1 MTGRAMRLAGVAA
14 GMVVVLTVLLGIVY
28 PLFMTGAAQVLFPG
42 KADGS
47 LVELDGQVVGSEL
60 AGQVFTSPAYFHTR
74 PSATTPPDNPSA
86 TTFANLGP
94 NTIALQEAVN
104 GSIGDALKLERPY
117 NPGLQARD
125 LPVDMITT
133 SASGIDPHISVAN
146 ARLQAARVA
155 AVRDVPAGRVLDLID
170 DNTEGR
176 SLGFLGE
183 EGVNVLLLNLDLDQL
198 AGPPPR
204 T

>member
-1 MTGRAMRLAGVAA
+1 MGRILQPLGVAV
-14 GMVVVLTVLLGIVY
+14 GMIVVFTVLFGLVY
-28 PLFMTGAAQVLFPG
+28 PLAMTGAAQVLFPG

-47 LVELDGQVVGSEL
+47 LVKLDGQVVGSEL

-94 NTIALQEAVN
+94 NNLTLQKAVRGYIA
-104 GSIGDALKLERPY
+104 DALKLERPY
-117 NPGLQARD
+117 NPGLRVQD
-125 LPVDMITT
+125 LPVDMVTT
-133 SASGIDPHISVAN
+133 SASGIDPQISPAN
-146 ARLQAARVA
+146 ARLQANRIAK
-155 AVRDVPAGRVLDLID
+155 VRGVPLEKVLGLID
-170 DNTEGR
+170 DNTQGR
-176 SLGFLGE
+176 SVGFLGE

-204 T
+204 P

>member
-1 MTGRAMRLAGVAA
+1 MAGRALRLLGVAS
-14 GMVVVLTVLLGIVY
+14 GMVVVLTILLGIVY
-28 PLFMTGAAQVLFPG
+28 PLAMTGAAQALFPD

-47 LVELDGQVVGSEL
+47 LVKLDGEVVGSEL

-74 PSATTPPDNPSA
+74 PSATTPSDNPSA

-94 NTIALQEAVN
+94 NTIALRDAVD
-104 GSIGDALKLERPY
+104 GYISDALKLERPY
-117 NPGLQARD
+117 TPGLRAKD

-133 SASGIDPHISVAN
+133 SGSGIDPHISVAN

-155 AVRDVPAGRVLDLID
+155 AIRDVPIERVLDLID
-170 DNTEGR
+170 GNTEGR
-176 SLGFLGE
+176 SIGFLGE
-183 EGVNVLLLNLDLDQL
+183 AGVNVLLLNLDLDQL

>member
-1 MTGRAMRLAGVAA
+1 MGRILQPLGVAV
-14 GMVVVLTVLLGIVY
+14 GMIVVFTVLFGLVY
-28 PLFMTGAAQVLFPG
+28 PLAMTGAAQVLFPG

-47 LVELDGQVVGSEL
+47 LVKLDGQVVGSKL

-94 NTIALQEAVN
+94 NNLTLQEAVK
-104 GSIGDALKLERPY
+104 GHIGDALKLERPY
-117 NPGLQARD
+117 NPGLRVQD
-125 LPVDMITT
+125 LPVDMVTT
-133 SASGIDPHISVAN
+133 SASGIDPQISPAN
-146 ARLQAARVA
+146 ARLQANRIAKVR
-155 AVRDVPAGRVLDLID
+155 AVPLEKVLGLID

-176 SLGFLGE
+176 SVGFLGE

-204 T
+204 P

>member
-1 MTGRAMRLAGVAA
+1 MARRILRPLATACGAVL
-14 GMVVVLTVLLGIVY
+14 VLTVLLGILY

-47 LVELDGQVVGSEL
+47 LVKLDGEVVGSEL
-60 AGQVFTSPAYFHTR
+60 AGQVFTSPAYFHSR

-94 NTIALQEAVN
+94 NTIALEEAVD
-104 GSIGDALKLERPY
+104 GRVADALALEGPFT
-117 NPGLQARD
+117 PGLRARD
-125 LPVDMITT
+125 LPVDMVTT
-133 SASGIDPHISVAN
+133 SASGIDPHISESN
-146 ARLQAARVA
+146 ARLQAARIA
-155 AVRDVPAGRVLDLID
+155 EVRDVPIERVLDLID

-176 SLGFLGE
+176 SVGFLGE
-183 EGVNVLLLNLDLDQL
+183 PGVNVLLLNLDLDQL

-204 T
+204 P

>member
-1 MTGRAMRLAGVAA
+1 MRRSLRPLATAA
-14 GMVVVLTVLLGIVY
+14 GMMAILTVLLGLAY
-28 PLFMTGAAQVLFPG
+28 PLAMTGVAQMLFPG

-47 LVELDGQVVGSEL
+47 LVTLDGEVVGSEL
-60 AGQVFTSPAYFHTR
+60 AGQVFTSPAYFHSR
-74 PSATTPPDNPSA
+74 PSATTPAYDPSA

-94 NTIALQEAVN
+94 NTLALEKAVN
-104 GSIGDALKLERPY
+104 GDIADALRLERPY
-117 NPGLQARD
+117 TPGLRAED

-155 AVRDVPAGRVLDLID
+155 AVRGLPEGRVLDLID
-170 DNTEGR
+170 ENTEGR

-183 EGVNVLLLNLDLDQL
+183 PGVNVLLLNLDLDRL
-198 AGPPPR
+198 AGPPAR
-204 T
+204 A

>member
-1 MTGRAMRLAGVAA
+1 MSGRALRLAGVAT
-14 GMVVVLTVLLGIVY
+14 GMVVVFTVLLGIIY

-47 LVELDGQVVGSEL
+47 LVRLDGQVVGSEL

-94 NTIALQEAVN
+94 NTVALKDAVN
-104 GSIGDALKLERPY
+104 GYIRDALKLERPY
-117 NPGLQARD
+117 NPGLQVRD

-133 SASGIDPHISVAN
+133 SGSGIDPHISVAS
-146 ARLQAARVA
+146 ARLQATRVA
-155 AVRDVPAGRVLDLID
+155 AVRNVPVARVLDLID

-176 SLGFLGE
+176 SIGFLGE
-183 EGVNVLLLNLDLDQL
+183 PGVNVLLLNLDLDQL

>member
-1 MTGRAMRLAGVAA
+1 MSRILHPLGVAA
-14 GMVVVLTVLLGIVY
+14 GMIVLFSALLGIVY
-28 PLFMTGAAQVLFPG
+28 PLAMTGAAQVLFPG

-47 LVELDGQVVGSEL
+47 LVKLDGQVVGSEL

-94 NTIALQEAVN
+94 NNLTLQEAVR
-104 GSIGDALKLERPY
+104 GYIADALKLERPY
-117 NPGLQARD
+117 NPGLRVRD

-133 SASGIDPHISVAN
+133 SASGIDPQISRAN
-146 ARLQAARVA
+146 ALLQANRVA
-155 AVRDVPAGRVLDLID
+155 QVRGIPLEKVLGLID

-176 SLGFLGE
+176 SVGFLGE
-183 EGVNVLLLNLDLDQL
+183 AGVNVLLLNLDLDQL

-204 T
+204 P

>member
-1 MTGRAMRLAGVAA
+1 MARRALRLLGVAS
-14 GMVVVLTVLLGIVY
+14 GMIVILTVLLGIVY
-28 PLFMTGAAQVLFPG
+28 PLAMTGAAQALFPG

-47 LVELDGQVVGSEL
+47 LVKHDGEVVGSEL

-74 PSATTPPDNPSA
+74 PSATTPADNPSA

-94 NTIALQEAVN
+94 NTIALHDAVR
-104 GSIGDALKLERPY
+104 GYVADSLKLERPY
-117 NPGLQARD
+117 NPGLRGQD

-146 ARLQAARVA
+146 ARLQARRVA
-155 AVRDVPAGRVLDLID
+155 AVRGVPAARVLELID
-170 DNTEGR
+170 DNTDGR
-176 SLGFLGE
+176 SIGFLGE
-183 EGVNVLLLNLDLDQL
+183 PGVTVLTLNLDLDRL

-204 T
+204 A

>member
-1 MTGRAMRLAGVAA
+1 MSGRALRLAGVAT
-14 GMVVVLTVLLGIVY
+14 GMVVVFTVLLGIIY

-47 LVELDGQVVGSEL
+47 LVKLDGQVVGSEL

-94 NTIALQEAVN
+94 NTVALKDAVN
-104 GSIGDALKLERPY
+104 GYIRDALKLERPY
-117 NPGLQARD
+117 NPGLQVRD

-133 SASGIDPHISVAN
+133 SGSGIDPHISVAS
-146 ARLQAARVA
+146 ARLQATRVA
-155 AVRDVPAGRVLDLID
+155 AVRNVPVARVLDLIE

-176 SLGFLGE
+176 SIGFLGE
-183 EGVNVLLLNLDLDQL
+183 PGVNVLLLNLDLDQL

>member
-1 MTGRAMRLAGVAA
+1 MSGRALRLAGVAT
-14 GMVVVLTVLLGIVY
+14 GMVVVFTVLLGIIY

-47 LVELDGQVVGSEL
+47 LVKLDGQVVGSEL

-94 NTIALQEAVN
+94 NTVALKDAVN
-104 GSIGDALKLERPY
+104 GYIRDALKLERPY
-117 NPGLQARD
+117 NPGLQVRD

-133 SASGIDPHISVAN
+133 SGSGIDPHISVAS
-146 ARLQAARVA
+146 ARLQATRVA
-155 AVRDVPAGRVLDLID
+155 AVRNVPVARVLDLID

-176 SLGFLGE
+176 SIGFLGE
-183 EGVNVLLLNLDLDQL
+183 PGVNVLLLNLDLDQL

>member
-1 MTGRAMRLAGVAA
+1 MRRFLRPLATAA
-14 GMVVVLTVLLGIVY
+14 GMIVVFTVLLGLAY
-28 PLFMTGAAQVLFPG
+28 PLAMTGVAQVLFPA

-47 LVELDGQVVGSEL
+47 LVSLEGEVVGSEL
-60 AGQVFTSPAYFHTR
+60 AGQVFTSPAYFHSR
-74 PSATTPPDNPSA
+74 PSATTPAYNPSA

-94 NTIALQEAVN
+94 NTLALRDAVDGYIAQ
-104 GSIGDALKLERPY
+104 ALALERPH
-117 NPGLQARD
+117 NPGLRAED

-133 SASGIDPHISVAN
+133 SASGIDPHVSVAN

-155 AVRDVPAGRVLDLID
+155 AVRDVPEGRVLELID

-183 EGVNVLLLNLDLDQL
+183 SGVNVLLLNLDLDRL
-198 AGPPPR
+198 AGPPAR
-204 T
+204 S

>member
-1 MTGRAMRLAGVAA
+1 MAGVAT
-14 GMVVVLTVLLGIVY
+14 GMVVILTVLLGIVY

-74 PSATTPPDNPSA
+74 PSATTPADNPSA

-94 NTIALQEAVN
+94 NSIALQDAVN
-104 GSIGDALKLERPY
+104 GYIADALELERPY
-117 NPGLQARD
+117 NPGLQAPD

-133 SASGIDPHISVAN
+133 SASGIDPHISIAN
-146 ARLQAARVA
+146 ARLQASRVA